1 MFTVYDSSGEA
12 VYTIEQD
19 KEVLVSFEA
28 VSSNA
33 SEDSQIDY
41 TSYFKEISNNT
52 YNIAMGLLLF
62 FTLIVIFREFRW
74 WR

>member
-1 MFTVYDSSGEA
+1 MYTIYNSSGEA
-12 VYTIEQD
+12 VYTIEQND
-19 KEVLVSFEA
+19 EIIVSFEA

-33 SEDSQIDY
+33 SEDSQINY
-41 TSYFKEISNNT
+41 TSYFEEISNNT

-62 FTLIVIFREFRW
+62 FTLIIIFREFRW